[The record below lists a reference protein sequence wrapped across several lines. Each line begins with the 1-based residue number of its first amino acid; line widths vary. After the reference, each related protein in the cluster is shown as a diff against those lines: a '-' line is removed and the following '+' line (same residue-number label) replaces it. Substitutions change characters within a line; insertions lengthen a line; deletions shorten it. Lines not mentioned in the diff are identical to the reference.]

1 MARLSRQDWLNAGLA
16 ELAEGGVQGIKIDR
30 LCKRLNISIG
40 SFYHHF
46 VNIDD
51 YMEKL
56 ADGWEAYMQEHL
68 ADTLDR
74 EAAPEERLRSFH
86 ERILDMNPRLEVV
99 VRGWSFSNEY
109 VAKIVDKLDK
119 KRMRMLAS
127 QFMEL
132 GFKNDEAKLLAE
144 VEYSTYLGVLSVC
157 ANRNKQSS
165 RKLHHLVSG
174 MIRGKRD
181 KVSQLSVM

>member
-1 MARLSRQDWLNAGLA
+1 M
-16 ELAEGGVQGIKIDR
+16 QGIKIDR

-68 ADTLDR
+68 AASLDR
-74 EAAPEERLRSFH
+74 DAAPEERLRSFH
-86 ERILDMNPRLEVV
+86 DRILDMNPRLEVV

-119 KRMRMLAS
+119 KRMRLLAS

-132 GFKNDEAKLLAE
+132 GFKNEEAKLLAE
-144 VEYSTYLGVLSVC
+144 VEYSTYLGVLNVC
-157 ANRNKQSS
+157 ASRNKQSS
-165 RKLHHLVSG
+165 RKLYHLVSG

-181 KVSQLSVM
+181 KVSQLAVM